1 MTQTLKTITL
11 SSLRVRYIEA
21 GQGPPVLLIHSLG
34 ASSITWRDNIQPL
47 AERHRVFAID
57 LPGHGDSDK
66 PDIPYDAPF
75 MVNLVAEFVS
85 ALGLEQVSLVGN
97 SIGGG
102 LCLLI
107 ALERPE
113 IVSKLALVST
123 GGLGRNI
130 GVFMRF
136 ASVPRLGKALGS
148 SPMGNAASILPRV
161 FYNRSFIT
169 QDLVAELDRAASLP
183 GAADA
188 YHRIAANHINLLGVR
203 RQYVFIRRLRELQMP
218 VIIFWGANDQVI
230 PVQHAHRAVRIL
242 PHADLHIFGN
252 CGHWPHMERAD
263 DFNRLTL
270 EFLSRLEE
278 P

>member
-1 MTQTLKTITL
+1 MFATLKTLTL
-11 SSLRVRYIEA
+11 SGLRIRYIEA

-34 ASSITWRDNIQPL
+34 ASSVTWRDNIRPL

-85 ALGLEQVSLVGN
+85 ALGLEQVALVGN

-102 LCLLI
+102 LCLLV
-107 ALERPE
+107 ALELPE

-130 GVFMRF
+130 GAFLRF
-136 ASVPRLGKALGS
+136 ASVPRLGRALGN
-148 SPMGNAASILPRV
+148 SPMGGAANILPKV
-161 FYNRSFIT
+161 FYDRSFIT
-169 QDLVAELDRAASLP
+169 QDLVSELNRAASLP

-188 YHRIAANHINLLGVR
+188 HHRIAANHINLLGVR
-203 RQYVFIRRLRELQMP
+203 RRYVFIRRLRELQMP
-218 VIIFWGANDQVI
+218 VIIFWGASDQII
-230 PVQHAHRAVRIL
+230 PVQHAHRAARIL

-270 EFLSRLEE
+270 EFLSRLKE